1 MQDVHTCSRLGE
13 PFTMARTRWML
24 GFQRRLVCRWEW
36 LTFEPKEGCLPHTSH
51 TAAMTR
57 HAPCIF
63 WPQNAAREDQPG
75 PCEVSIGPHA
85 DPLAGARALGRRR
98 PQAGLRRLPRRAA

>member
-13 PFTMARTRWML
+13 PFTMARTRWMF
-24 GFQRRLVCRWEW
+24 GFQRRLVWRCEW

-57 HAPCIF
+57 HAPCI
-63 WPQNAAREDQPG
+63 
-75 PCEVSIGPHA
+75 S
-85 DPLAGARALGRRR
+85 GRRTR
-98 PQAGLRRLPRRAA
+98 HEKIYRDRSRLASGRMPTRSPALERLAADDLKR